1 MSARIAIVS
10 GLPRS
15 GTSVMMQML
24 VAAGLTALTDEQR
37 VADED
42 NPKGYYELGSVLR
55 LQQDTSWLGNAGGKV
70 IKVVSPMLVHLPDD
84 YEYDVIFMRRNLDEI
99 VASQSRMIA
108 NRQSD
113 GAELNDEQLIKTYK
127 NHLKDVYVWMGS
139 HKNVRS
145 LSMQYRDVIE
155 NTAAAAARV
164 AEFLGRGLDPG
175 SMVSAVDASLYRNRA
190 ST

>member
-1 MSARIAIVS
+1 MDNRITIIS

-24 VAAGLTALTDEQR
+24 VEAGMTALTDDQR

-42 NPKGYYELGSVLR
+42 NPKGYYELAAVQK
-55 LQQDTSWLGNAGGKV
+55 LQQDTAWLADARGKV
-70 IKVVSPMLVHLPDD
+70 LKVVSPLLAHLPDGYD
-84 YEYDVIFMRRNLDEI
+84 YDVIFMRRDLEEI
-99 VASQSRMIA
+99 ITSQSRMIA

-139 HKNVRS
+139 QENVRS
-145 LSMQYRDVIE
+145 LSVQYRDIIE
-155 NTAAAAARV
+155 DPAAAATQV
-164 AEFLGRGLDPG
+164 VEFLDKGLDPG
-175 SMVSAVDASLYRNRA
+175 SMVSAVDASLYRNR
-190 ST
+190 T

>member
-1 MSARIAIVS
+1 
-10 GLPRS
+10 
-15 GTSVMMQML
+15 MMQML
-24 VAAGLTALTDEQR
+24 VNAGLTVLADDQR
-37 VADED
+37 VADVD
-42 NPKGYYELGSVLR
+42 NPKGYYELGSVLK
-55 LQQDTSWLGNAGGKV
+55 LQQDASWLGNAGGKV
-70 IKVVSPMLVHLPDD
+70 VKIVSPMLAYLPDD
-84 YEYDVIFMRRNLDEI
+84 YDYDVIFMRRNLDEI

-145 LSMQYRDVIE
+145 LSVQYRDVIE
-155 NTAAAAARV
+155 NPTAAATQV
-164 AEFLGRGLDPG
+164 AEFLGGGLDPG